1 MRGGG
6 GGGRETQQPPGVCV
20 PMGKAVCNKTHNR
33 AKEEEAVVKVF
44 LLRPLTLGC
53 VLSGRGAFSHHPNAS
68 LLSST
73 CESAWLVFWWKRN
86 QVISQ
91 NKMCRFPPPHTLAIR
106 YHADVSTLTFRVV
119 VFSRWDGDGATT
131 HPEELSSVSAPRL
144 LLLLP
149 VCVFFKRLFVVVFF
163 CPRRASCYIHESLCD
178 RLPSLSALVSRRSHP
193 GRFDGWRL
201 NDPQEV
207 VSAFTLPLA
216 VPNVS
221 VWQQV

>member
-1 MRGGG
+1 MSGGG
-6 GGGRETQQPPGVCV
+6 GGGEGGRETQQPPGVCV

-33 AKEEEAVVKVF
+33 AKEEEAVVKSF
-44 LLRPLTLGC
+44 FS
-53 VLSGRGAFSHHPNAS
+53 VLSRWAVCCLAAVPSVTITTPRYYRPPASQPGWYSGGRGIK
-68 LLSST
+68 LSARIK
-73 CESAWLVFWWKRN
+73 CVA
-86 QVISQ
+86 
-91 NKMCRFPPPHTLAIR
+91 PPPTCSQSDIMRMFPLDIQ
-106 YHADVSTLTFRVV
+106 SWFF
-119 VFSRWDGDGATT
+119 FSVLGVAGIGDGATT

-149 VCVFFKRLFVVVFF
+149 VCVFFKRLFPP
-163 CPRRASCYIHESLCD
+163 PRRASCYIRLCD